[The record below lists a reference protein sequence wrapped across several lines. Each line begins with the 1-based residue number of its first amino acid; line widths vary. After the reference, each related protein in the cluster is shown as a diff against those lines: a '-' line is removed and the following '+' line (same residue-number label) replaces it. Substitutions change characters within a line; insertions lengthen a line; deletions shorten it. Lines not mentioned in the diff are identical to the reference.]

1 MNKIPSILE
10 LLSMS
15 DSQFRLY
22 DIGRKIDKIS
32 RDDFSKIE
40 NNQLPYPY
48 PVQGHACFAIIFWQK
63 KSPQPYLWF
72 VKLPLDERGLLNQGA
87 RSHFV
92 AIIVEALGS
101 DLSVDPSERQ
111 EELLKNNPYHFTPAQ
126 YKLAS
131 LNSIINFELKKAVSE
146 HYPACLDY
154 ISGKLGWEN
163 WHNIAIQGLTDF
175 AVRLKENDNESH
187 FIKALPKIHDRVL
200 TPLCAAFENEK
211 LSINII
217 DGLLTKIKKT
227 TNNNV
232 LRAQLLRSLSASCE
246 HPHIVSYID
255 ELFAKGQ
262 LTTDDFITLSGRCWM
277 LFSQQNRLML
287 FLELMVESQDQ
298 AIFAGIFKD
307 LVCIPSIRPVLFMC
321 MRDINRSEK
330 LSTAIGLLFNR

>member
-10 LLSMS
+10 LLSLS

-32 RDDFSKIE
+32 RDDFKKIE

-63 KSPQPYLWF
+63 QSPQPYLWF

-131 LNSIINFELKKAVSE
+131 LNSIINLELKKPVSE

-154 ISGKLGWEN
+154 INGKLGWEN

-175 AVRLKENDNESH
+175 AVRLKENDNESC
-187 FIKALPKIHDRVL
+187 FIKALPNINDQVL

-211 LSINII
+211 LSVNII
-217 DGLLTKIKKT
+217 DALLTKIRET
-227 TNNNV
+227 TSNNV
-232 LRAQLLRSLSASCE
+232 LKAQLIRSLAANCE
-246 HPHIVSYID
+246 HPHITSYID
-255 ELFAKGQ
+255 EMFTKGQ

-287 FLELMVESQDQ
+287 FLELMVESQEQ
-298 AIFAGIFKD
+298 AVFSAIFRD
-307 LVCIPSIRPVLFMC
+307 LVCIPTIRPILFMC